1 MLLMDLGVDCM
12 MTGPEVK
19 SLLEQGFQALFPGFL
34 MSSARKQYAKLRIER
49 EQCTVRD
56 TCGYDT
62 ALSALNGC
70 GSVIVQI
77 PQQRIVLLTA
87 GGAAG
92 KNPSVAELVFFE
104 DSVTITTWAK
114 EGLIDQK
121 TAQRAL
127 QDIRVLLGL

>member
-1 MLLMDLGVDCM
+1 M

-19 SLLEQGFQALFPGFL
+19 SLLEQEFQALFPGFL

-49 EQCTVRD
+49 EQCAVCD

-62 ALSALNGC
+62 ALSMLNGC

-77 PQQRIVLLTA
+77 PHQRIVLLITGGTA
-87 GGAAG
+87 
-92 KNPSVAELVFFE
+92 KRNPSVAELEFCE
-104 DSVTITTWAK
+104 NSVTITTWAK
-114 EGLIDQK
+114 EGLVSQK

-127 QDIRVLLGL
+127 QDIRVLLGI